1 MVPNRLLFAIL
12 IAVPLFGL
20 VERLAAPGSESE
32 SPSAAMA
39 ETQPRPHAAE
49 LLASRMQPS
58 PESAM
63 LTADVDLSVLGK
75 DSRLVTDESAEL
87 QIHFAQLTFEHWH
100 RLAFVPS
107 APFSQI
113 RSLPLLV

>member
-1 MVPNRLLFAIL
+1 MFLNRLLVAIL
-12 IAVPLFGL
+12 IAIPLFAL
-20 VERLAAPGSESE
+20 VERPPAPGSESVRL
-32 SPSAAMA
+32 SFAMA

-49 LLASRMQPS
+49 LSASQMQPS

-63 LTADVDLSVLGK
+63 LTAGIHLTLLCK
-75 DSRLVTDESAEL
+75 ESRLVTDEAAEL
-87 QIHFAQLTFEHWH
+87 QINFALLTFEHWH

-107 APFSQI
+107 APFCQV